1 MFIFHISI
9 KYYFFIFSTVD
20 NSNPYEVK
28 LELFSTHNVENVM
41 HAPKAFHV
49 EIRLEKL
56 LKGKVLQFSL
66 L

>member
-1 MFIFHISI
+1 M
-9 KYYFFIFSTVD
+9 D

-66 L
+66 LLHNI